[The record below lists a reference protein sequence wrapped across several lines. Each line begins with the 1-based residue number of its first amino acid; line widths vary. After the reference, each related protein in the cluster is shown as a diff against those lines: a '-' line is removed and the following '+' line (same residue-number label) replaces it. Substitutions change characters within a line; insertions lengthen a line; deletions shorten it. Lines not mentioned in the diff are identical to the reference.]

1 MELRIWL
8 HDLNISGLTLK
19 KGLKKTKQGGNVTIV
34 EE

>member
-1 MELRIWL
+1 MELGIWL

-19 KGLKKTKQGGNVTIV
+19 KGLRKTKQGGNVIIA